1 MRTAL
6 PLPAFPL
13 SSLDLGSA
21 PWYLAS
27 SPQAAVVS
35 DPVGAGGCEEFPEAA
50 EDVEL
55 GCQAWRSRIPPHC
68 PAGVGRS
75 C

>member
-13 SSLDLGSA
+13 SSHGPGLSPAGPQPD
-21 PWYLAS
+21 

-35 DPVGAGGCEEFPEAA
+35 DACGAGGWGWRQQRMSIGVSGLEE
-50 EDVEL
+50 
-55 GCQAWRSRIPPHC
+55 QIPPTTRLVL
-68 PAGVGRS
+68 VG
-75 C
+75 